1 MRPMPTL
8 CLGEALVDLVCERP
22 VVDMAAA
29 DAFIPHFGGATANV
43 AVGAART
50 GAEIALAGGAGDDAW
65 GRWLEARL
73 RAEGVEVRWF
83 ALVAGAATPVAF
95 VVTDPDGEPSFQ
107 LYAESLAATITAIGD
122 RLPEAVEA
130 SDGLFFS
137 SNTLAGED
145 ERELT
150 MAARERA
157 LELGRPV
164 IFDPNLRLHRW
175 RSAADAAATANA
187 CVPGALLVRANHAE
201 AQLMTGERDPAA
213 AALALTKGGARLAVV
228 TLGAEGA
235 VLRGEI
241 SADVPGIPAEVV
253 STVGA
258 GDALMGVLLGRLAQ
272 AGFYAPAVAAALPAA
287 VAEAARATERW
298 SAIG

>member
-22 VVDMAAA
+22 VADMSEAG
-29 DAFIPHFGGATANV
+29 AFVPHFGGATANV

-50 GAEIALAGGAGDDAW
+50 GADIALAGGAGEDAW
-65 GRWLEARL
+65 GRWLQARL
-73 RAEGVEVRWF
+73 RAERVDVEWF
-83 ALVAGAATPVAF
+83 RLVPGAATPVAF
-95 VVTDPDGEPSFQ
+95 VVTDHGGEPSFQ
-107 LYAESLAATITAIGD
+107 LYAESLAATIGAVGE
-122 RLPEAVEA
+122 RLPEAVELC
-130 SDGLFFS
+130 DGVFFS
-137 SNTLAGED
+137 SNTLAGEE
-145 ERELT
+145 ERALT
-150 MAARERA
+150 LAARERA

-175 RSAADAAATANA
+175 RSAAEAAAIANE

-235 VLRGEI
+235 VLRGELQ
-241 SADVPGIPAEVV
+241 ADVPGVPADVI

-258 GDALMGVLLGRLAQ
+258 GDALMGVLLGRLSQ
-272 AGFYAPAVAAALPAA
+272 AAFYPPAIAAALPEA
-287 VAEAARATERW
+287 VATAARATERW